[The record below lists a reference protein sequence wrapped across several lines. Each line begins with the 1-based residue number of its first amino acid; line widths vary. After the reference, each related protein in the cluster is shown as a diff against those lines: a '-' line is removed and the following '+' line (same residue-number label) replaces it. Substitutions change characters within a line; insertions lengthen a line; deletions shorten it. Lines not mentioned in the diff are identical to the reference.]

1 VKSLYLI
8 AVFGTIVSASL
19 LQAIAIVESNEV
31 DSAISPDGW
40 DKGRM
45 QIREQ
50 FRDLRIPLIGYEYDP
65 HDPYDSTRLA
75 ALILQDHYNR
85 FGCWRLA
92 VSAYN
97 RGAGWVTE
105 NGVCSEYCLKV
116 WIAERG
122 LNDKSTRSK

>member
-1 VKSLYLI
+1 MKSLYLI

-40 DKGRM
+40 DRGRM

-97 RGAGWVTE
+97 RGAGWVLE
-105 NGVCSEYCLKV
+105 NGACSEYCLKV

-122 LNDKSTRSK
+122 IE

>member
-1 VKSLYLI
+1 MNKLYFL
-8 AVFGTIVSASL
+8 AVFGTLVTASL
-19 LQAIAIVESNEV
+19 LQAIAIAESGEV
-31 DSAISPDGW
+31 DTAVSPDGW
-40 DKGRM
+40 DRGRM
-45 QIREQ
+45 QIREE
-50 FRDLRIPLIGYEYDP
+50 FRGGRIALIGYEYDP
-65 HDPYDSTRLA
+65 HDPYDATRLA
-75 ALILQDHYNR
+75 ALILQEHFER

-97 RGAGWVTE
+97 RGAGWVAK